1 MVMKNWSSDA
11 RVDYPQKGDY
21 IDDFFKEEVNIIE
34 DNDMA
39 LNATNYFNVDE
50 LERWTWVL
58 MGIGFAM

>member
-11 RVDYPQKGDY
+11 RADCPQKGDY
-21 IDDFFKEEVNIIE
+21 IDDFFKEKVNIIE

-50 LERWTWVL
+50 LE
-58 MGIGFAM
+58 